1 MDFCD
6 INRQAELLKY
16 FHLMDPNREIISSY
30 KNCNVSAHMYTG
42 KISFDP
48 TLLNYFTDETI
59 LWLLLHEE
67 GHLIYKQEAEKRQ
80 GTKLKILFGAMV
92 VLIFLE
98 CFLFSIWRFPVLF
111 LEITIII
118 TCIVITPLLFY
129 IEKHWFPE
137 PYYNDEYRA
146 DEYAVKG
153 LFIIRPDLISWQI
166 MYSSFPAFKECSK
179 ITKRSYL
186 RKLYLRFITKPHPPN
201 ILRVQKM
208 RVIFNKYKQNTISN
222 LLP

>member
-1 MDFCD
+1 MDFSD
-6 INRQAELLKY
+6 INRQAELLKK
-16 FHLMDPNREIISSY
+16 FHLMDPKREIICSH
-30 KNCNVSAHMYTG
+30 KNCNVSAHMNSG

-67 GHLIYKQEAEKRQ
+67 GHLIYKQESEKRQ
-80 GTKLKILFGAMV
+80 GIKMKIWFVAMV
-92 VLIFLE
+92 VLILLQG
-98 CFLFSIWRFPVLF
+98 FLFSIWRIPIQFF
-111 LEITIII
+111 EISLIIDFIAI
-118 TCIVITPLLFY
+118 TSLLFY

-137 PYYNDEYRA
+137 PYFNDEYRA
-146 DEYAVKG
+146 DENAVKG

-208 RVIFNKYKQNTISN
+208 RAIFNKYKQNKISN
-222 LLP
+222 L